1 MASLGSFKAVMS
13 KKLKVSFQ
21 TPCLRTA
28 YWVCCH
34 YESWVIS
41 FTGICSVP
49 FKIQGSRDDLST
61 AGGFQ
66 SQAAMK
72 HANSVDT
79 SFSKDVLNSI
89 AGINDRWNTHTSRF
103 LCISI
108 HRAFCLVFMEDIINP
123 FHTIFRET
131 WYTMFLF
138 PLGVFGLIF
147 ISLVKLLFFHCFT
160 YAPALEWCQY
170 SGSHKSLY
178 LSSFL

>member
-1 MASLGSFKAVMS
+1 MKSLSGVLSLW
-13 KKLKVSFQ
+13 KL
-21 TPCLRTA
+21 
-28 YWVCCH
+28 
-34 YESWVIS
+34 WVIS
-41 FTGICSVP
+41 FTGVCSVY
-49 FKIQGSRDDLST
+49 FIIQGSRDDLST

-66 SQAAMK
+66 SQTAMK

-89 AGINDRWNTHTSRF
+89 AGINDKSITHTGRF

-123 FHTIFRET
+123 FYTIFRET
-131 WYTMFLF
+131 WYAMFLF

-160 YAPALEWCQY
+160 YSPALERCQY
-170 SGSHKSLY
+170 SGSHKSLSWVHSCS
-178 LSSFL
+178 LCLT